1 MVNPRKNRNNVK
13 KQTNQA
19 PPEDF
24 FDLTV
29 KSKIEEDG
37 LSAFVDSKS
46 NAKKDN
52 SNSNSV

>member
-13 KQTNQA
+13 KQSNQA
-19 PPEDF
+19 SPEDF
-24 FDLTV
+24 FDLSV
-29 KSKIEEDG
+29 KSKVEEDG